1 MNGQGIQK
9 WKGLGSHGAWDRFA
23 LASRPKSPAPVEVY
37 FQSGNRFD
45 SCRCFGIYLCL
56 LCSKKWKGLGSHGAW
71 DRFALS
77 SEYLGQR
84 GDPGGSYSFQ
94 IPSFHSCAKGR
105 PGCAIPL
112 ASRPPPPRFLLS
124 PSNATASLLAVK
136 YYDLTPCHS
145 PSPTLRAPAG
155 TPPFPEDH
163 MPSSAC
169 HRRQRLSGHLS
180 ARPPAHISASPS

>member
-94 IPSFHSCAKGR
+94 IPSFH
-105 PGCAIPL
+105 
-112 ASRPPPPRFLLS
+112 RFLLS